1 MKKHLH
7 KLILFSATAC
17 LSACTAQEPLTD
29 YVDPRIGTAH
39 SRWFFFTPAAV
50 PFGMAKLAPTTD
62 GHLGNPNG
70 WEAVGYDSRHTS
82 IEGFANFHEFQVGG
96 VVVAPTVGELQT
108 VPGPLDN
115 PDAGYRSRFDK
126 KDEVARPGYYSV
138 LLKDYGV
145 KAELTATERVGFHRY
160 TFPATEEANLI
171 FNIGTRMGE
180 SGPVRDASVT
190 YTDDGRIEGWVVTEP
205 AYVDIYQKGATVT
218 MYFSA
223 VLDAEPAAWG
233 AFSGEQTFAGERSR
247 TGVGAGLYLR
257 FDTRERQQVGLKIGL
272 SYTSVENARLN
283 LEKEA
288 ARKDFDRVRREAN
301 DTWEEALGRLRVE
314 GGLHDDRVKFYTG
327 LFHALLGRGLASDV
341 NGAYPANDGTVGQIA
356 LDGAGKP
363 EHHYYNTDAIWG
375 AYWNLTQLWSIAYPE
390 YYADWVASQLLVYK
404 DAGWLGD
411 GIACSKYVSGVGTN
425 FTGLAIAAAYNCGI
439 RNFDVALGYQAA
451 RKNELGSE
459 GRPAGAGKLDVGK
472 FVSQGYSPYLPELGM
487 QTTPDGSGFAASHTL
502 EYSFSAYA
510 VAQMARQLG
519 HEADY
524 EQLEKLSG
532 GWELLFDPETKYIR
546 PRDRSG
552 EFIADFDP
560 HAAWAGFQ
568 EGNAVQYTYYV
579 PHDIDRLVE
588 MVGREEFNNRLD
600 STFLISRESVFG
612 GGKTINAFA
621 GVHAY
626 YNHGNQPNLHISALF
641 NFSGKPWLSQ
651 KWMRT
656 ICNEFYGTEE
666 IHGYGYGQD
675 EDQGQLGAWY
685 VMASMGLFDAKGLTA
700 PDPTFQI
707 GSPLFDK
714 VTIRLNPDYYT
725 GKEFVIETTG
735 NTPENYYIG
744 SLELDGKPLQS
755 VQLPFAEEQVLEFI
769 NGTFGEIDI
778 FLRNLVVLGNRVFNR
793 LHQIGAFHL
802 KSHVRCGRCISQT
815 QIRTHIG
822 QDHGRCQQE

>member
-138 LLKDYGV
+138 LQKDYGV

-247 TGVGAGLYLR
+247 TGAGAGLYLR

-341 NGAYPANDGTVGQIA
+341 NGAYPANDGMVGQIA
-356 LDGAGKP
+356 LDGAGRP
-363 EHHYYNTDAIWG
+363 VHDYYNTDAIWG

-546 PRDRSG
+546 PRDHSG

-560 HAAWAGFQ
+560 YAAWAGFQ

-588 MVGREEFNNRLD
+588 LVGREEFNNRLD

-755 VQLPFAEEQVLEFI
+755 VQLPFAEVVGG
-769 NGTFGEIDI
+769 GT
-778 FLRNLVVLGNRVFNR
+778 LRVNLAAEPNTR
-793 LHQIGAFHL
+793 LN
-802 KSHVRCGRCISQT
+802 K
-815 QIRTHIG
+815 
-822 QDHGRCQQE
+822 

>member
-190 YTDDGRIEGWVVTEP
+190 YTADGRIEGCVVTEP

-524 EQLEKLSG
+524 EQLKKLSG

-560 HAAWAGFQ
+560 YAAWAGFQ

-626 YNHGNQPNLHISALF
+626 YIHGYQPNLHISALF

-755 VQLPFAEEQVLEFI
+755 VQLPFAEVVGG
-769 NGTFGEIDI
+769 GT
-778 FLRNLVVLGNRVFNR
+778 LRVNLAAEPN
-793 LHQIGAFHL
+793 
-802 KSHVRCGRCISQT
+802 T
-815 QIRTHIG
+815 QLNK
-822 QDHGRCQQE
+822 

>member
-17 LSACTAQEPLTD
+17 LSACTAQESLTD

-247 TGVGAGLYLR
+247 TGAGAGLYLR

-288 ARKDFDRVRREAN
+288 AGKDFDRVRREAN

-356 LDGAGKP
+356 LDGAGRP
-363 EHHYYNTDAIWG
+363 VHDYYNTDAIWG

-755 VQLPFAEEQVLEFI
+755 VQLPFAEVVGG
-769 NGTFGEIDI
+769 GT
-778 FLRNLVVLGNRVFNR
+778 LRVNLAAEPNTR
-793 LHQIGAFHL
+793 LN
-802 KSHVRCGRCISQT
+802 K
-815 QIRTHIG
+815 
-822 QDHGRCQQE
+822 

>member
-1 MKKHLH
+1 MKSRGR
-7 KLILFSATAC
+7 SARKW
-17 LSACTAQEPLTD
+17 D
-29 YVDPRIGTAH
+29 WI
-39 SRWFFFTPAAV
+39 
-50 PFGMAKLAPTTD
+50 
-62 GHLGNPNG
+62 
-70 WEAVGYDSRHTS
+70 
-82 IEGFANFHEFQVGG
+82 
-96 VVVAPTVGELQT
+96 
-108 VPGPLDN
+108 
-115 PDAGYRSRFDK
+115 
-126 KDEVARPGYYSV
+126 
-138 LLKDYGV
+138 YGV

-524 EQLEKLSG
+524 EQLKKLSG

-755 VQLPFAEEQVLEFI
+755 VQLPFAEVVGG
-769 NGTFGEIDI
+769 GT
-778 FLRNLVVLGNRVFNR
+778 LRVNLAAEPNTR
-793 LHQIGAFHL
+793 LN
-802 KSHVRCGRCISQT
+802 K
-815 QIRTHIG
+815 
-822 QDHGRCQQE
+822 

>member
-1 MKKHLH
+1 M
-7 KLILFSATAC
+7 
-17 LSACTAQEPLTD
+17 
-29 YVDPRIGTAH
+29 
-39 SRWFFFTPAAV
+39 
-50 PFGMAKLAPTTD
+50 
-62 GHLGNPNG
+62 
-70 WEAVGYDSRHTS
+70 
-82 IEGFANFHEFQVGG
+82 
-96 VVVAPTVGELQT
+96 
-108 VPGPLDN
+108 
-115 PDAGYRSRFDK
+115 
-126 KDEVARPGYYSV
+126 ARPGYYSV

-524 EQLEKLSG
+524 EQLKKLSG

-560 HAAWAGFQ
+560 YAAWAGFQ

-755 VQLPFAEEQVLEFI
+755 VQLPFAEVVGG
-769 NGTFGEIDI
+769 GT
-778 FLRNLVVLGNRVFNR
+778 LRVNLAAEPN
-793 LHQIGAFHL
+793 
-802 KSHVRCGRCISQT
+802 T
-815 QIRTHIG
+815 QLNK
-822 QDHGRCQQE
+822 